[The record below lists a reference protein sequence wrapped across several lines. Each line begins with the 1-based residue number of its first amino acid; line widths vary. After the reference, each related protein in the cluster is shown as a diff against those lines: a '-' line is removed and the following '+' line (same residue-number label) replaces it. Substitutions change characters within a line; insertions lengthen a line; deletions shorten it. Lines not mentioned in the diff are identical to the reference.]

1 MCFQMQSFFCRI
13 WAEMPIFARF
23 CGRTREFVGFCFV
36 CACTAIDGR
45 EPRHAAEMSILA
57 RVSHLKHDFKKKG
70 GLFGRITPEM
80 SIFARFLSVL
90 HYSLQYDTV

>member
-1 MCFQMQSFFCRI
+1 MCFFLCRI

-23 CGRTREFVGFCFV
+23 RGRTREFVGFCFV

-57 RVSHLKHDFKKKG
+57 MKHD
-70 GLFGRITPEM
+70 
-80 SIFARFLSVL
+80 
-90 HYSLQYDTV
+90 